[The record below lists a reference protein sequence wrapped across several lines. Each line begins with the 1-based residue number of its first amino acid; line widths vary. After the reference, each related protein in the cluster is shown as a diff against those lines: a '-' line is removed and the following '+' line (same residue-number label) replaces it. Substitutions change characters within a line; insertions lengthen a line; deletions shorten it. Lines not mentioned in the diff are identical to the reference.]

1 MALLRRFIVCVAS
14 LFTGCSTIPDLPREW
29 EMPVQEIMLHATCE
43 LREAFISI
51 ASDPRYTNFHAK
63 EWALNITLTPKVDTQ
78 LQSIFG
84 YTGKSTT
91 NPKILRFVT
100 WTLGTNPGIR
110 GEVDGHKDGAV
121 TFPLRS
127 KQLLDVK
134 KYPLFGC
141 EEIRLTA
148 HALKQYLGIR
158 EWLERIVPENATGLG
173 KITHVDKPSFS
184 SQIVVKVDAGNAAV
198 TFFVPPGST
207 FTPSL
212 AALYKRDVTLSITLT
227 PDPTKAFVQTYPD
240 GAQIRKTAP
249 SAERVSP
256 AAQSRLD
263 QIQLERA
270 IQNLRVQVQ

>member
-1 MALLRRFIVCVAS
+1 MARLRYFIACVAS
-14 LFTGCSTIPDLPREW
+14 LVSGCSTIPDLPREW

-43 LREAFISI
+43 LREAFIGI
-51 ASDPRYTNFHAK
+51 ARDPRYANFHAK

-91 NPKILRFVT
+91 SPKILRFVT

-110 GEVDGHKDGAV
+110 GEVDGHTDGAV
-121 TFPLRS
+121 TFPLKS
-127 KQLLDVK
+127 KQLLDEK

-141 EEIRLTA
+141 GEIRRTA

-158 EWLERIVPENATGLG
+158 EWLERIVPEESTGLG
-173 KITHVDKPSFS
+173 KITHVDKPSFAK
-184 SQIVVKVDAGNAAV
+184 QIVVKVDAGNAAI

-240 GAQIRKTAP
+240 DVQFKKKAA
-249 SAERVSP
+249 AADRVSP

-270 IQNLRVQVQ
+270 IQNLRVQAQ